1 MRMRVRHARP
11 FVLAI
16 FLLAAVLPFVRV
28 FAGITSHRIVATT
41 AATADPDAA
50 SAEAAR
56 FNSVGVAYMGQQRF
70 AEAQKQFAAALKA
83 QPNYALARLN
93 LGIAFIAQQKSDE
106 AKAAL
111 LEATQKLPGDPYGWY
126 NLGLVYKDTAENEKA
141 IDAFQHVAK
150 LAPNEPDAFYFIGY
164 LNSQLQ
170 KYDQAIA
177 AYKTALAIFPY
188 HASAEFGLAKAY
200 QRKGDAENAKD
211 HLQKFQKMTAAKIG
225 TPFGAGYGDQGKFSQ
240 AEYPKNG
247 LPKAPAAIPVKF
259 TPQPLSVGASSGA
272 CFFDYDGDGKP
283 DLLLVGAGENGSV
296 RLLHNSGDGKFD
308 DVTDASGI
316 KLGGGGLGC
325 AAGDYD
331 NDGKADFAVC
341 MRDGVHLLR
350 NEGDGKFADVTKTVG
365 IKSGSVCIA
374 LTFVDYDH
382 DGDLDLYITAALAHD
397 AKNHGEM
404 WRNNGNGTFTDVS
417 KETALGVFAMDG

>member
-1 MRMRVRHARP
+1 MRMRVRRAYW
-11 FVLAI
+11 FVLAMVL
-16 FLLAAVLPFVRV
+16 FGSLLSLGKV
-28 FAGITSHRIVATT
+28 FASRNSHHVMAL
-41 AATADPDAA
+41 AVADPDVA

-70 AEAQKQFAAALKA
+70 AEAQKQFESALKA
-83 QPNYALARLN
+83 QPGYALAKLN

-111 LEATQKLPGDPYGWY
+111 LEATSKLPNDPFAWY
-126 NLGLVYKDTAENEKA
+126 NLGLVYKDTAEHEKA
-141 IDAFQHVAK
+141 IDAFQHVTK
-150 LAPNEPDAFYFIGY
+150 IAPGEPDAFYFIGY
-164 LNSQLQ
+164 LNTQLQ
-170 KYDQAIA
+170 KYDDAIA
-177 AYKTALAIFPY
+177 AYQSALAIFPY
-188 HASAEFGLAKAY
+188 HASAQFGLAKAY

-240 AEYPKNG
+240 AEYSKNG
-247 LPKAPAAIPVKF
+247 LPKAPQAIPVKF
-259 TPQPLSVGASSGA
+259 TAQPLGVGASSGA

-283 DLLLVGAGENGSV
+283 DLLVVSAVQNGSV

-308 DVTDASGI
+308 DVTDESGI
-316 KLGGGGLGC
+316 KLVGSGVGC

-341 MRDGVHLLR
+341 TIIDGVHLFH
-350 NEGDGKFADVTKTVG
+350 NDGGGKFTDVTKTVG
-365 IKSGSVCIA
+365 IKSEPGCAA

-382 DGDLDLYITAALAHD
+382 DGDLDLYLTGSARKRPIGVGSDQSLIGPAAGV
-397 AKNHGEM
+397 GEAPNPSNTL
-404 WRNNGNGTFTDVS
+404 W
-417 KETALGVFAMDG
+417 